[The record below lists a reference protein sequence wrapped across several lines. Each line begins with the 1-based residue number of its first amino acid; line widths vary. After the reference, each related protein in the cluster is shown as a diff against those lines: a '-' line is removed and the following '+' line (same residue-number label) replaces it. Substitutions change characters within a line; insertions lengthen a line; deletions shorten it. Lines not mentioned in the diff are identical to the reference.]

1 MSTERSVSPQGGRR
15 SYPPLQP
22 PGAATATP
30 ASAPRVRLGVWL
42 VLAVLVALGAGVVFV
57 LPGLLGE
64 HKVASTAA
72 VPQPPPPAAGSAA
85 TGDDARREAEQTLQ
99 RFLRLQA
106 ELRLM
111 QAPEWAQ
118 AEWEQAAQQAAR
130 GDRLFG
136 ERDFSAAGQA
146 YAQATAGLEAVK
158 VGRPARLAALLAAA
172 RKALDSDAGDSVQGL
187 YEQALLIDA
196 TNEEAQT
203 GLARAR
209 VRAQVL
215 ESMAAGARA
224 EDARQLSD
232 AREAYRQAVQLD
244 AGYAAAQQ
252 GLARVEAALDAQAFD
267 AAMSEALA
275 ALAAQRFDAAAA
287 ALDRAAAIDPQSPAL
302 ADNRERLRLA
312 RQRSAVDNLRR
323 AATARVQAEDWQHA
337 VELYR
342 RALQIDAAAGFARD
356 GIARAEQRATLNR
369 QFDHYLDAP
378 TRLYSAEPLANARQL
393 LAAAGAAPA
402 EEPKLRNKIDR
413 LRALVREAG
422 QPLPVTLHSDG
433 ETEVEIY
440 HVGRLGRF
448 VERQLQ
454 LPPGSYTAVGSR
466 SGYRDVRR
474 VFELRPGQPAP
485 TIEIRCEE
493 AV

>member
-1 MSTERSVSPQGGRR
+1 M
-15 SYPPLQP
+15 
-22 PGAATATP
+22 ATA
-30 ASAPRVRLGVWL
+30 
-42 VLAVLVALGAGVVFV
+42 
-57 LPGLLGE
+57 
-64 HKVASTAA
+64 
-72 VPQPPPPAAGSAA
+72 
-85 TGDDARREAEQTLQ
+85 
-99 RFLRLQA
+99 
-106 ELRLM
+106 
-111 QAPEWAQ
+111 
-118 AEWEQAAQQAAR
+118 
-130 GDRLFG
+130 
-136 ERDFSAAGQA
+136 
-146 YAQATAGLEAVK
+146 
-158 VGRPARLAALLAAA
+158 
-172 RKALDSDAGDSVQGL
+172 
-187 YEQALLIDA
+187 
-196 TNEEAQT
+196 
-203 GLARAR
+203 
-209 VRAQVL
+209 
-215 ESMAAGARA
+215 ARA
-224 EDARQLSD
+224 EDAQQLTE
-232 AREAYRQAVQLD
+232 ARAAYRQAVQLD
-244 AGYAAAQQ
+244 PAFAAAQQ

-275 ALAAQRFDAAAA
+275 ALASQRFDAAAA
-287 ALDRAAAIDPQSPAL
+287 ALDKAAAIDPQSPAL

-312 RQRSAVDNLRR
+312 RQRAAVDKLRR
-323 AATARVQAEDWQHA
+323 AATARVQAEDWQRA

-342 RALQIDAAAGFARD
+342 RVLQIDAAAGFARD

-393 LAAAGAAPA
+393 LEAAGAAPA
-402 EEPKLRNKIDR
+402 EEPKLRDKTDR

-422 QPLPVTLHSDG
+422 QPLPVTLQSDG
-433 ETEVEIY
+433 QTEVEIY

>member
-1 MSTERSVSPQGGRR
+1 MSTERPVSPQDAHRLH
-15 SYPPLQP
+15 PPLRP
-22 PGAATATP
+22 PGAASGTP
-30 ASAPRVRLGVWL
+30 ASAPAPRWGVWL
-42 VLAVLVALGAGVVFV
+42 VLAVLMVLGAGVVLV

-64 HKVASTAA
+64 HKAPLPAA
-72 VPQPPPPAAGSAA
+72 LQPPPPAAQPVVA
-85 TGDDARREAEQTLQ
+85 TDGDARREAEQTLQ

-111 QAPEWAQ
+111 RAPDWAA
-118 AEWEQAAQQAAR
+118 AEWGRSAQQATQ

-136 ERDFSAAGQA
+136 ERDFSAAGKS
-146 YAQATAGLEAVK
+146 YAQAVAGLEALQAE
-158 VGRPARLAALLAAA
+158 RPARLAALLAAA
-172 RKALDSDAGDSVQGL
+172 RKALDAGAGDSAQGY

-196 TNEEAQT
+196 ANEEAQT

-215 ESMAAGARA
+215 EFMTAAARA
-224 EDARQLSD
+224 EDAQQLAA
-232 AREAYRQAVQLD
+232 ARAAYRQAVQLD
-244 AGYAAAQQ
+244 AAFAAAQQ
-252 GLARVEAALDAQAFD
+252 GLARVEAALEAQAFD

-275 ALAAQRFDAAAA
+275 ALASRRFDAAAA
-287 ALDRAAAIDPQSPAL
+287 ALDAAAAIDPQSPAL
-302 ADNRERLRLA
+302 ADNRERLRRA
-312 RQRSAVDNLRR
+312 RQQAAVDNLRR
-323 AATARVQAEDWQHA
+323 AATGRVQAEDWQGA
-337 VELYR
+337 IESYQ

-356 GIARAEQRATLNR
+356 GIARAKQRATLNR

-413 LRALVREAG
+413 LRVLVREAG
-422 QPLPVTLHSDG
+422 QPLTVTLKSDG

-448 VERQLQ
+448 VDRQLQ

-466 SGYRDVRR
+466 RGYRDVRR
-474 VFELRPGQPAP
+474 VFELRPGRPAP
-485 TIEIRCEE
+485 TVEIRCEE